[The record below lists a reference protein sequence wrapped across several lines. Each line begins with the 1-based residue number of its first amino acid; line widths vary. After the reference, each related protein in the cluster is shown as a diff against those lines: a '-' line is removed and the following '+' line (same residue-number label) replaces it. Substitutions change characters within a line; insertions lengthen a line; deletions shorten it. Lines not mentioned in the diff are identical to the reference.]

1 MLQCLS
7 RPSNTVGGPFGALQQ
22 CPIFPKFDLTLAELH
37 LKVALD
43 PVVGVGVH
51 LTFLNLFQS
60 TQHGQKHVGIF
71 LVLMYI
77 WQF

>member
-1 MLQCLS
+1 MHRTWQAQKI
-7 RPSNTVGGPFGALQQ
+7 NT
-22 CPIFPKFDLTLAELH
+22 CTTIFPKFDLTLAELH